1 MIVLAIDTATEL
13 VSVAV
18 ADGREVLATSESR
31 SARRHAEDLTPMVQ
45 FVVQRAALTLADIE
59 AVAVNVGPGLFTGM
73 RVGIA
78 AAQAFAQVLGVR
90 LVGVDGLSAL
100 VSAVPAA
107 SLADCEIVVPTIDA
121 RRNEVAWS
129 MHRVRDDGAT
139 SIVQPPRVGTL
150 DDLVLAV
157 RERAQHCGFVGEFA
171 RRRSD
176 EIREAVGPQAWNVT
190 FSDESLDFPRARHV
204 AQLAVDALLHD
215 DGDDSAVA
223 TVAPMYLRDADADIN
238 WATRGNV

>member
-1 MIVLAIDTATEL
+1 MLF
-13 VSVAV
+13 
-18 ADGREVLATSESR
+18 R
-31 SARRHAEDLTPMVQ
+31 S
-45 FVVQRAALTLADIE
+45 
-59 AVAVNVGPGLFTGM
+59 
-73 RVGIA
+73 
-78 AAQAFAQVLGVR
+78 
-90 LVGVDGLSAL
+90 
-100 VSAVPAA
+100 
-107 SLADCEIVVPTIDA
+107 
-121 RRNEVAWS
+121 
-129 MHRVRDDGAT
+129 DGAT

-157 RERAQHCGFVGEFA
+157 RERAQHCDFVGEFS